1 MMLFEQNGENLLLGN
16 WHLGLFQRFFKKVWT
31 FFLIQENAMEVLNS
45 VDLRVFLL
53 PTGNQYLG
61 NKSWKIIFCETS
73 GSCGEN

>member
-1 MMLFEQNGENLLLGN
+1 MGKNLLLRN
-16 WHLGLFQRFFKKVWT
+16 WHFTEILLYFEDFFSKVST
-31 FFLIQENAMEVLNS
+31 FFLIQEIAMEVLNS

>member
-1 MMLFEQNGENLLLGN
+1 MGENLLLRN
-16 WHLGLFQRFFKKVWT
+16 WHLTEILVYFENFFVKFST
-31 FFLIQENAMEVLNS
+31 FFLIQEIAMEVLNS